1 MKTLSIVLSS
11 LLLSVAAYAVDFA
24 SKSTDELLN
33 MRGTMTTQQER
44 TQLHN
49 ELQLRQKTMTQEQLK
64 KFQTY
69 PPENR
74 VPKYQNQGQGKGM
87 GQGKGSGKGMG
98 KGQGQGSGKGMG
110 NGGGQGQGGGQGGG
124 KAR

>member
-1 MKTLSIVLSS
+1 MKKFSIVLST
-11 LLLSVAAYAVDFA
+11 LLLGAAVYAADFS

-33 MRGTMTTQQER
+33 MRGTMTTEQER

-49 ELQLRQKTMTQEQLK
+49 ELKVREKTMTQEQLK

-74 VPKYQNQGQGKGM
+74 VRKYKNQGQG
-87 GQGKGSGKGMG
+87 Q
-98 KGQGQGSGKGMG
+98 GQGQGM
-110 NGGGQGQGGGQGGG
+110 GGG
-124 KAR
+124 RNR

>member
-1 MKTLSIVLSS
+1 MKSLSIILSTV
-11 LLLSVAAYAVDFA
+11 LLSVAAYGANLS

-33 MRGTMTTQQER
+33 MRGTMTSQQER

-74 VPKYQNQGQGKGM
+74 TPKYKNQGQGA
-87 GQGKGSGKGMG
+87 GQGKG
-98 KGQGQGSGKGMG
+98 KGQGQGGGM
-110 NGGGQGQGGGQGGG
+110 N
-124 KAR
+124 R

>member
-1 MKTLSIVLSS
+1 MKSLSMILST
-11 LLLSVAAYAVDFA
+11 LLLGVSVYAADFS

-33 MRGTMTTQQER
+33 MRGTLTTEQER

-49 ELQLRQKTMTQEQLK
+49 ELKIREKTMTQEQLQ

-74 VPKYQNQGQGKGM
+74 VRKYKNQGQGPGMGQGSGMGQGKGM
-87 GQGKGSGKGMG
+87 GGGS
-98 KGQGQGSGKGMG
+98 
-110 NGGGQGQGGGQGGG
+110 N
-124 KAR
+124 R

>member
-1 MKTLSIVLSS
+1 MKSLSVILST
-11 LLLSVAAYAVDFA
+11 LLLSIAAYGANLS
-24 SKSTDELLN
+24 SKSTDDLLN

-49 ELQLRQKTMTQEQLK
+49 ELKLRQKTMNQEQLN

-74 VPKYQNQGQGKGM
+74 VPKYKNQGQ
-87 GQGKGSGKGMG
+87 
-98 KGQGQGSGKGMG
+98 GQGQGSG
-110 NGGGQGQGGGQGGG
+110 QGQGGG
-124 KAR
+124 KNR